1 MTIKLKKW
9 GNSLAIRLPG
19 KYLKQ
24 VKFTENENL
33 EIEIV
38 NNQIVLKSIK
48 KKRLMIPMKELL
60 KGMTKEGVLD
70 QYEECGRIDKE
81 EI

>member
-24 VKFTENENL
+24 VKFKENENL

-38 NNQIVLKSIK
+38 NDQIVL
-48 KKRLMIPMKELL
+48 
-60 KGMTKEGVLD
+60 
-70 QYEECGRIDKE
+70 
-81 EI
+81 

>member
-1 MTIKLKKW
+1 MTTKLKKW

-24 VKFTENENL
+24 VKFKENENL

-38 NNQIVLKSIK
+38 NDQIVLKSIK
-48 KKRLMIPMKELL
+48 KKRLRIPMKELL
-60 KGMTKEGVLD
+60 KGMTKVGVLD